1 MSTFPITPTYR
12 FYRSLSFIM
21 LKKYLLFIQFFL
33 LVYDTLVGGENWHVR
48 ELFLRSVDPKYV
60 TVPEKSAVNIYCGS
74 SSPVNWTYTQSGL
87 HPAIS
92 EVSITVHSRHLIG
105 YKTIILIH
113 LLQKDSGDY
122 CCLGKDRN
130 VYFRVCSLVSVVKS
144 VPLGSVIPSL
154 AEVLE
159 GGSVTLQCGSEYP
172 VEWFSLQYQNQNK
185 TVQNNFLTL
194 YNLRKEHS
202 GPYLCR
208 GTKLTITQIP
218 FISQARLI
226 QFHQTALIFVGS
238 TVKRIYPGTIS
249 DQVTINSTSR
259 ALLDEHGRLPRP
271 S

>member
-1 MSTFPITPTYR
+1 
-12 FYRSLSFIM
+12 M

-33 LVYDTLVGGENWHVR
+33 LVYDTLVGGKNWHVR

-92 EVSITVHSRHLIG
+92 EVSITVHSKHLIG
-105 YKTIILIH
+105 YKTIMLIH

-249 DQVTINSTSR
+249 DQVTLNATSG
-259 ALLDEHGRLPRP
+259 AVLDEHGRLPRP